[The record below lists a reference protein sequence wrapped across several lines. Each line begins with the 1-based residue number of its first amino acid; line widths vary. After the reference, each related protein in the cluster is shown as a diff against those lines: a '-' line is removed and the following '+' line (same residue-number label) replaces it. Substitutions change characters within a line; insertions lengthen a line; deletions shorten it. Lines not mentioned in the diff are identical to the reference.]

1 MANAYAAQLAGAGS
15 ISSTAE
21 LTELTAWIMSD
32 NSKPIVEMRDIS
44 KRYGGVQ
51 ALQGVDLEIRT
62 GEVHALVG
70 DNAAGK
76 STLIKI
82 LSGAVQRDEGSIS
95 FDGQPVEVASPRD
108 AKALGVETVY
118 QDLALADNL
127 DVPANIFLGRE
138 LTKGGAMSWFLD
150 KRRMEKESRA
160 LLQRLKINIPSI
172 RQKVRTMSGGQ
183 RQSIAIARCVCFN
196 ARVVILDEPT
206 AALGV
211 EETRKVYDLIR
222 DMRHHGVAVLLI
234 SHNLSH
240 VFENCD
246 RITVLKTGRLV
257 GSRRAAETSREQI
270 LRMIV
275 TGNMEEP
282 FSPVRAATV

>member
-1 MANAYAAQLAGAGS
+1 MNE
-15 ISSTAE
+15 TK
-21 LTELTAWIMSD
+21 T
-32 NSKPIVEMRDIS
+32 PIVEMRGID
-44 KRYGGVQ
+44 KFYGGVH
-51 ALQGVDLEIRT
+51 AVRGVDLDVYC

-82 LSGAVQRDEGSIS
+82 LAGAVMRDGGTVS
-95 FDGQPVEVASPRD
+95 FDSRTVEIATPRD
-108 AKALGVETVY
+108 AKSLGIETVY

-127 DVPANIFLGRE
+127 DVASNVFLGRE
-138 LTKGGAMSWFLD
+138 MTRSGLLRFMLD
-150 KRRMEKESRA
+150 NGTMEKRSRD
-160 LLQRLKINIPSI
+160 LLSRLKINMPNI
-172 RQKVRTMSGGQ
+172 RQRVRSMSGGQ

-211 EETRKVYDLIR
+211 EETRKVYALIR
-222 DMRHHGVAVLLI
+222 EMRDQGLAVLII
-234 SHNLSH
+234 SHNLNH

-257 GSRRAAETSREQI
+257 ASRRVEDTSQNDI
-270 LRMIV
+270 VRMIV
-275 TGNMEEP
+275 SGEAGDDP
-282 FSPVRAATV
+282 APRPQPRLAAG

>member
-1 MANAYAAQLAGAGS
+1 MTDSN
-15 ISSTAE
+15 
-21 LTELTAWIMSD
+21 
-32 NSKPIVEMRDIS
+32 KPIVEMRGIS

-51 ALQGVDLEIRT
+51 ALQNVDLDVWT

-82 LSGAVQRDEGSIS
+82 LSGAVPRDEGSIA
-95 FDGQPVEVASPRD
+95 FGGETVQIDSPRD
-108 AKALGVETVY
+108 AKSRGIETVY

-127 DVPANIFLGRE
+127 DVPSNIFLGRE
-138 LTKGGAMSWFLD
+138 LTKSAMLSWFLD
-150 KRRMEKESRA
+150 KCRMEKESRA
-160 LLQRLKINIPSI
+160 LLERLKINIPNI
-172 RQKVRTMSGGQ
+172 RQKVRSMSGGQ

-196 ARVVILDEPT
+196 ASVVILDEPT

-211 EETRKVYDLIR
+211 EETRKVYGLIR
-222 DMRHHGVAVLLI
+222 DMRHHGVAVVLI

-257 GSRRAAETSREQI
+257 GSRRTEETSHDEI

-275 TGNMEEP
+275 TGTSEQQSKP
-282 FSPVRAATV
+282 SPVRAATA

>member
-1 MANAYAAQLAGAGS
+1 M
-15 ISSTAE
+15 T
-21 LTELTAWIMSD
+21 T
-32 NSKPIVEMRDIS
+32 PIVEMRGIS

-51 ALQGVDLEIRT
+51 ALDGAGLDIYA

-82 LSGAVQRDEGSIS
+82 LAGAVTRDEGTIA
-95 FDGQPVEVASPRD
+95 FDGKPVDLGSPR
-108 AKALGVETVY
+108 ASKALGVETVY

-127 DVPANIFLGRE
+127 NVPANVFLGRE
-138 LTKGGAMSWFLD
+138 VTRGGLLRWFLD
-150 KRRMEKESRA
+150 NSGMEQQARS
-160 LLQRLKINIPSI
+160 LMGRLKINIPDV
-172 RQKVRTMSGGQ
+172 RLKVRSMSGGQ
-183 RQSIAIARCVCFN
+183 RQSIAIARCVHFN
-196 ARVVILDEPT
+196 ARVIILDEPT

-211 EETRKVYDLIR
+211 EETRKVYALIR
-222 DMRHHGVAVLLI
+222 DMRDAGAAILLI
-234 SHNLSH
+234 SHNLNH

-257 GSRRAAETSREQI
+257 GSRRVVDTSREEI

-275 TGNMEEP
+275 TGAMEEKAP
-282 FSPVRAATV
+282 QIERARPVNA

>member
-1 MANAYAAQLAGAGS
+1 MA
-15 ISSTAE
+15 E
-21 LTELTAWIMSD
+21 TE
-32 NSKPIVEMRDIS
+32 KPIITMRGID
-44 KRYGGVQ
+44 KHYGGVH
-51 ALQGVDLEIRT
+51 AVQGVDLDIYS

-82 LSGAVQRDEGSIS
+82 LSGAVAMDAGKICY
-95 FDGQPVEVASPRD
+95 DGRQVEIAQPRD
-108 AKALGVETVY
+108 AKDLGIETVY

-127 DVPANIFLGRE
+127 DVASNIFLGRE
-138 LTKGGAMSWFLD
+138 MTKAGLLRFLLD
-150 KRRMEKESRA
+150 NREMEKRSCS
-160 LLQRLKINIPSI
+160 LLSQLRINIPNI
-172 RQKVRTMSGGQ
+172 RQHVRSMSGGQ

-206 AALGV
+206 AALGI
-211 EETRKVYDLIR
+211 EETRKVYALIR
-222 DMRHHGVAVLLI
+222 EMRDQGLAVLLI
-234 SHNLSH
+234 SHNLNH

-257 GSRRAAETSREQI
+257 GSRRVTDTTQDEI

-275 TGNMEEP
+275 SGAANKELVATGAP
-282 FSPVRAATV
+282 ARLATA